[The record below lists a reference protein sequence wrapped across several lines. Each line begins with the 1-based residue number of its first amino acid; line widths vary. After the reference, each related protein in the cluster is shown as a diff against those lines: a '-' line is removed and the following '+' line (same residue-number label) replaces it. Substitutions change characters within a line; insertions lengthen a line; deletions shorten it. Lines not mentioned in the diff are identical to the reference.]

1 MHLLYYYA
9 KTGLLITL
17 SKKIH
22 LLKNMMNIEFSAK
35 LDTKVVLN
43 RYILEKKGLA
53 CFPSGQLFSDL
64 NSTNRCVGKYNI
76 VLYFQFFCRFK
87 KLSNKHISSENI
99 QAKKSNCDR
108 QNQRFDSS

>member
-1 MHLLYYYA
+1 
-9 KTGLLITL
+9 
-17 SKKIH
+17 
-22 LLKNMMNIEFSAK
+22 MNIEFSAK

-76 VLYFQFFCRFK
+76 VLYFHRYQTNTFHQKRFK
-87 KLSNKHISSENI
+87 L
-99 QAKKSNCDR
+99 KSLIVIDKIKDLILPR
-108 QNQRFDSS
+108 QIE